1 MMANGKKGSIDVTP
15 PATSA
20 TSATRRPR
28 KAAAFGARGRMV
40 LQPPVSREEAENEFG
55 ATISECAWREICTAF
70 VLHGERLADLDVT
83 RDNHNKNDKQGWERR
98 KSDAEKGIE
107 SALSGLLK
115 IHRGFLAEAADN
127 VSATGKV
134 GIITGVE
141 QRLDRAVKEIFS
153 LSLIVRDAEPLSREI
168 MTEVDSRK
176 ALARD
181 VFAALEG
188 AGARLSNG
196 WTMGQTEPS
205 FADLSGFE
213 RLAELLQI
221 HQGETPMATAKWL
234 REALAQ
240 ER

>member
-1 MMANGKKGSIDVTP
+1 
-15 PATSA
+15 
-20 TSATRRPR
+20 
-28 KAAAFGARGRMV
+28 MV

-55 ATISECAWREICTAF
+55 ATISECAWREICDAF
-70 VLHGERLADLDVT
+70 ALHGERLADLKVT
-83 RDNHNKNDKQGWERR
+83 RANDNKNDKRGWKRR
-98 KSDAEKGIE
+98 KDDAEKGIE
-107 SALSGLLK
+107 QALSGLLK
-115 IHRGFLAEAADN
+115 INRDFLAEAADA
-127 VSATGKV
+127 VSSTGKA

-141 QRLDRAVKEIFS
+141 QHLDRAVKEIMF

-181 VFAALEG
+181 VFAALDG

-205 FADLSGFE
+205 YADLSGFE
-213 RLAELLQI
+213 RLAELMQI
-221 HQGETPMATAKWL
+221 HRGVTPMATAKWL